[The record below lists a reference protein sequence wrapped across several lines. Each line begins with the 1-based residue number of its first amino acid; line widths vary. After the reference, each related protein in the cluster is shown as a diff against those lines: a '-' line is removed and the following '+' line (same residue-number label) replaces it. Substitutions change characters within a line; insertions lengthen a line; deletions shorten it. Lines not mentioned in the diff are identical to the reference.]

1 MSSKPSTD
9 WLKHSLLRLSPNV
22 FFHHI
27 WTDFVRTNT
36 LFAPHLIEE
45 LNQAAEQVMAGNDL
59 KNACQL
65 WLICAVLESRL
76 DNHEAALTL
85 IEKTAELAQKYHLP
99 QIDEWA
105 NWGASSLCARQGN
118 WQQAAK
124 YLQRLQ
130 QTLNEQGEWMLANI
144 IALLESELAQLATR
158 EQDSPPNLTAEPQL
172 DIVLEQL
179 LRWEKP
185 VLTSIPASLQ
195 LDDGRSSAWGSFW
208 QAVTGFFR
216 GKPRSQPEESPAAV
230 TTDVLPTTRLQERW
244 LPPLAPPDLNRPEQP
259 TPDTPPALAA
269 AAVTDK
275 PSSAEGVERLQDRP
289 FSQRPADQLPFQST
303 LPAQLKPPDFPDSG
317 KEQGQRQA
325 PIQQEEGD
333 EPILI
338 IYCLGTFRVY
348 HNTNLIVD
356 WNGLKGQ
363 LIFKYLITRQGK
375 PIPKDVLM
383 ELIWP
388 ETDQDSARRNLH
400 QAIYSLRKTLKK
412 DGSDF
417 QPIRYENACYLFN
430 PNVEIW
436 VDYKEFEQH
445 VRIGRQLERNN
456 LIAKAMAEYGI
467 AEGLYQGD
475 FLAEDIYEDWTHPL
489 REQLRQDYIDITDR
503 LSKQYFLQNEY
514 TATIAICQKLL
525 AQDNCHEGAHRRLM
539 RCYQAQNQR
548 HLAIRQY
555 HHCCETLAEE
565 LNITPSEET
574 HALFQELTSR

>member
-76 DNHEAALTL
+76 DNHEAALAL

-144 IALLESELAQLATR
+144 IALLESDLAQLANR

-195 LDDGRSSAWGSFW
+195 LDDGRSSSWGSFW
-208 QAVTGFFR
+208 QTVTGFFR

-289 FSQRPADQLPFQST
+289 FTQSQTAIKSQTS
-303 LPAQLKPPDFPDSG
+303 PPIEAEVQ
-317 KEQGQRQA
+317 KKAERLV
-325 PIQQEEGD
+325 
-333 EPILI
+333 EPKDNTPSLTV
-338 IYCLGTFRVY
+338 YCLGTFRVY
-348 HNTNLIVD
+348 QDEQPIKQ
-356 WNGLKGQ
+356 WPSSKGK
-363 LIFKYLITRQGK
+363 LIFKYLLTYRQR
-375 PIPKDVLM
+375 PIAKEVLM
-383 ELIWP
+383 EQFWP
-388 ETDQDSARRNLH
+388 DADPDDARNNLNV
-400 QAIYSLRKTLKK
+400 AIYGLRQALRN
-412 DGSDF
+412 GHEGFSHVLF
-417 QPIRYENACYLFN
+417 QDDHYLLN
-430 PNVEIW
+430 PELQIW
-436 VDYKEFEQH
+436 VDFEAF
-445 VRIGRQLERNN
+445 LELWQTAQWHEKQGDWARA
-456 LIAKAMAEYGI
+456 IQGYDAAVS
-467 AEGLYQGD
+467 LYQGE
-475 FLAEDIYEDWTHPL
+475 FLAEDRYEEWVLPK
-489 REQLRQDYIDITDR
+489 RQQLQDAYLSLLDR
-503 LSKQYFLQNEY
+503 LSYYHFQNEGY
-514 TATIAICQKLL
+514 AACIEACRHIL
-525 AQDNCHEGAHRRLM
+525 AVEPCRESTHRRLM
-539 RCYQAQNQR
+539 RCYCRQSQYY
-548 HLAIRQY
+548 LGLRQY
-555 HHCCETLAEE
+555 HQCVEALHNE
-565 LNITPSEET
+565 LEVTPSPKTIHLYEQIRRHEPV
-574 HALFQELTSR
+574 